1 MGRWIGRH
9 RRACRLAVSLLI
21 LALLPTPWPRV
32 EFHNVRHHDAPGQ
45 VCEYHDHLLRWHPDA
60 RGAADVAVLHW
71 HWAWPEPGTP
81 DAGHDGDGPRLH
93 AHLGP
98 DAPPAADPGVAAVAD
113 TSSRASVVAPP
124 LDTPLPAWATLILA
138 PDSPLFRPRGPSG
151 PIPGASFSPRA
162 SLTARLHRWTC

>member
-9 RRACRLAVSLLI
+9 RRACRFAVSLLI

-32 EFHNVRHHDAPGQ
+32 EFHNVRHHDGAGQ

-60 RGAADVAVLHW
+60 RAADDVAVLHW
-71 HWAWPEPGTP
+71 HWAWPEPGAA
-81 DAGHDGDGPRLH
+81 DSGHDGDGPRLH

-98 DAPPAADPGVAAVAD
+98 DALPAPDPGASVTADTSIRGSVSIDLGSSLAAWAPPDHLDRVPPRPGIPGVA
-113 TSSRASVVAPP
+113 TR
-124 LDTPLPAWATLILA
+124 
-138 PDSPLFRPRGPSG
+138 
-151 PIPGASFSPRA
+151 GASFAPRV